1 MIVNQCTYGYMYLSK
16 YSVGKGNLDF
26 DKKYAF
32 IKNPQFLPNK
42 YGTSS
47 K

>member
-1 MIVNQCTYGYMYLSK
+1 MILKHEMTPTIVEFI

-32 IKNPQFLPNK
+32 IKESTILTQ
-42 YGTSS
+42 
-47 K
+47 